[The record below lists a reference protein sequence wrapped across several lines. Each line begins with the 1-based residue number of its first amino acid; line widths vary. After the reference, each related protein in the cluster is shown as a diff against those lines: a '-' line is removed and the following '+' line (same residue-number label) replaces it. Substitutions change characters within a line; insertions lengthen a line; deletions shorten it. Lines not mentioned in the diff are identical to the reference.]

1 MQKIESKL
9 TVFYQAPFWIGV
21 YERIADG
28 TLEVCKIT
36 FGAEPKDYQV
46 YEFLLSNWLKLRFSP
61 LVKACE
67 SHSGR
72 INPKRMQRIVK
83 KQLKEQG
90 IGTKSQQALK
100 LMTEE
105 NKRIKKEKSH
115 RQKEEEKQNQYELK
129 QKKRKEKHRGR

>member
-9 TVFYQAPFWIGV
+9 TVFYQAPFWVGV

-46 YEFLLSNWLKLRFSP
+46 YEYLLSNWLKLRFSP
-61 LVKACE
+61 LVKAGE

-72 INPKRMQRIVK
+72 VNPKRMHRIVK

-90 IGTKSQQALK
+90 TGTKSQQALK
-100 LMTEE
+100 RMTEE
-105 NKRIKKEKSH
+105 NKIMKKEKSH
-115 RQKEEEKQNQYELK
+115 RQKEEEKQKQYELK